1 MQYIAFNERGRVR
14 EGDDDRAA
22 GLHREERAELGLTQS
37 QLAAEAGVSRRLIAA
52 VEDGSAANV
61 GFGRVL
67 AICSALGISM
77 CLGEDLPS
85 RPLPPAEERLSEK
98 ALLAGSAALEILGGG
113 SR

>member
-1 MQYIAFNERGRVR
+1 MKVTTTEQLGSIVR
-14 EGDDDRAA
+14 NA
-22 GLHREERAELGLTQS
+22 RAELGLTQS